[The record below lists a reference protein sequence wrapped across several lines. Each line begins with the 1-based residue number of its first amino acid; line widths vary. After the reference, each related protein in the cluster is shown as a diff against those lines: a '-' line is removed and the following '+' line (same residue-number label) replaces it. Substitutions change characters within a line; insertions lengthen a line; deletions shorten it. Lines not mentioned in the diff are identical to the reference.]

1 MSLVVLALFIIS
13 CDVEDGMY
21 GIDGIAGTAGTNETD
36 GAQGPAGENGNANG
50 IASEWLDTDFD
61 DEATTFTDFDI
72 EIPILTKTEV
82 DDSDILVSY
91 NDSFTIYSAPY
102 ISRL

>member
-1 MSLVVLALFIIS
+1 MSLMVLALFIIS

-21 GIDGIAGTAGTNETD
+21 GLDGIAGTAGTNVTD
-36 GAQGPAGENGNANG
+36 GAQGPAGENGNTNG

-72 EIPILTKTEV
+72 ETPNLTRPEV
-82 DDSDILVSY
+82 DDSAILVY
-91 NDSFTIYSAPY
+91 FNDSFTIYSAP
-102 ISRL
+102 